1 MPRDCFREVK
11 RYIRFDNKDCRSQR
25 LADKPDKFGMKFWVM
40 TDVESK
46 YVYNLLPYLG
56 AFEKE
61 QRNGKPLAEDVV
73 MRLTESIHNKA
84 GYNVTTDNF
93 FTSVHVASLLQQKKI
108 TIVGT
113 VRNNNKGLTKE
124 ITKCGNDM
132 YGSKFYYNE

>member
-1 MPRDCFREVK
+1 
-11 RYIRFDNKDCRSQR
+11 
-25 LADKPDKFGMKFWVM
+25 MKFWVM
-40 TDVESK
+40 TEVESK
-46 YVYNLLPYLG
+46 YVYNLLPHLG

-84 GYNVTTDNF
+84 DYNVTADNF
-93 FTSVHVASLLQQKKI
+93 FTSVHVASVLQQKKI

-124 ITKCGNDM
+124 MT
-132 YGSKFYYNE
+132 

>member
-1 MPRDCFREVK
+1 
-11 RYIRFDNKDCRSQR
+11 
-25 LADKPDKFGMKFWVM
+25 MKFWVM
-40 TDVESK
+40 TEVESK

-93 FTSVHVASLLQQKKI
+93 LLVFMWQA
-108 TIVGT
+108 
-113 VRNNNKGLTKE
+113 
-124 ITKCGNDM
+124 
-132 YGSKFYYNE
+132 YYNKKRVQSLGRYETTARA